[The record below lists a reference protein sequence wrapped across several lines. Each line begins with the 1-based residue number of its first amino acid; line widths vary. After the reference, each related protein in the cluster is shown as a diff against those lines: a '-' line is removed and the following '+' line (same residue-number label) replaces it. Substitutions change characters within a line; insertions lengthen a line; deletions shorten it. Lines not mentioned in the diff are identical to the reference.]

1 MSGFRRLTYYA
12 EADASRVVGKPTDK
26 TFLIN
31 LDNVETV
38 TEYVDHCKIR
48 MVSGLT
54 FCVCEREDQIIQM
67 A

>member
-1 MSGFRRLTYYA
+1 MNGFRRLTYYA
-12 EADASRVVGKPTDK
+12 EPKENRAGRPTEK

-31 LDNVETV
+31 LHNVETV
-38 TEYVDHCKIR
+38 TEYIDHCRIN
-48 MVSGLT
+48 MVSGTT